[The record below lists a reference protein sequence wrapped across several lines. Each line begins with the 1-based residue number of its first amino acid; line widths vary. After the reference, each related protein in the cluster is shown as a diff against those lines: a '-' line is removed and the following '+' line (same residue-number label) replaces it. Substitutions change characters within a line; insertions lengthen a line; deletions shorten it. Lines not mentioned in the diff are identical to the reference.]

1 MIRTRASI
9 RVRGLAVFLLPGVW
23 VAGVLAVAL
32 LVPGGVHCVSAV
44 AVAPAIAC
52 AGSGRRRCVAMSGAL
67 GLVALAVAVA
77 VADDDEGLAPRSGTA
92 VTTLAVVILCLWLA
106 DRKARLTAELH
117 RAREIALAAQQVLL
131 RPLPRRVNGVAVA
144 GDYLSASRG
153 AHVGGDLYEVL
164 ATPYGLRAVI
174 GDVRGHGLAAIGTV
188 ATLLGGFREAAHD
201 EPELGGVLRRLD
213 RTFAR
218 HLRER
223 AQAEHP
229 AVASAPPESPAAEEF
244 VTLLLVQLG
253 EDGGTQLINC
263 GHPPP
268 YRISADCP
276 GGVCAAQIG
285 AGEPLPP
292 LGLFEPGEDLTAVRC
307 GPLLPGQALFCHTDG
322 VADARN
328 AAGVFFPLTTELE
341 AAARASVR
349 SGSLCA
355 RVLVQSMSA
364 RFLRH
369 TKGRP
374 TDDMALLLLH
384 RDTPRVPAQIAQ
396 AAHVRKAVRR
406 LPGVPRR

>member
-1 MIRTRASI
+1 MIRTRAAI

-67 GLVALAVAVA
+67 AFVALAVAVV
-77 VADDDEGLAPRSGTA
+77 VADEGEGIAPRTGTA

-106 DRKARLTAELH
+106 DRKARLAAELD
-117 RAREIALAAQQVLL
+117 RTREIAVAAQQVLL

-213 RTFAR
+213 RTLAR

-223 AQAEHP
+223 AHAEHP
-229 AVASAPPESPAAEEF
+229 AVASEPPEFPAAEEF
-244 VTLLLVQLG
+244 VTLLLLQLG

-276 GGVCAAQIG
+276 GGVCAAQIE

-292 LGLFEPGEDLTAVRC
+292 LGLFEPGDDLAAVRC
-307 GPLLPGQALFCHTDG
+307 GPLPPGQALFCHTDG

-328 AAGVFFPLTTELE
+328 AAGAFFPLATELE

-349 SGSLCA
+349 GGSLCA

-369 TKGRP
+369 TKGRL

-384 RDTPRVPAQIAQ
+384 RDVPRVPAQIAQ
-396 AAHVRKAVRR
+396 AAHVRKAARR